1 LMLTYADVW
10 YLFPDAIRDPELLND
25 YWNILSND
33 EISRGER
40 FCFDRDRHRHLVTW
54 ALARTML
61 SSYADI
67 SPKAWEFGNNQYGR
81 PHISGPVSAP
91 NLRFNLSHTRNL
103 IACIVAPEFDVGIDV
118 EDCRRNIS
126 GPAIAR
132 RYFSAREVAAFE
144 RLTKNEQAAAFFEYW
159 TLKEA
164 YVKAV
169 GRGISLGL
177 ARFSFELDDRS
188 LRVDDPER
196 RPPRISFDGLND
208 DPATWQFAQYK
219 PTPHH
224 AMAIAI
230 RCGVGKGLEIRL
242 KEVGP
247 NLASC

>member
-1 LMLTYADVW
+1 MLTYADVW

-144 RLTKNEQAAAFFEYW
+144 HLTKNEQAAAFFEYW

>member
-1 LMLTYADVW
+1 MLTHADVW
-10 YLFPDAIRDPELLND
+10 YMFPDAIRDPELLND

-33 EISRGER
+33 EISRCER

-61 SSYADI
+61 SNYADI
-67 SPKAWEFGNNQYGR
+67 SPKAWEFRNNRHGR

-230 RCGVGKGLEIRL
+230 RCGVGKDLKIRL
-242 KEVGP
+242 KQDGP
-247 NLASC
+247 NHASC

>member
-1 LMLTYADVW
+1 MLTYADVW

-230 RCGVGKGLEIRL
+230 RCGVGKDLKIRL
-242 KEVGP
+242 RKVGP
-247 NLASC
+247 SLTSY

>member
-1 LMLTYADVW
+1 MLTYADVW

-196 RPPRISFDGLND
+196 RPARISFDGLND
-208 DPATWQFAQYK
+208 DPAAWQFAQYK

-230 RCGVGKGLEIRL
+230 RCGVGKDLKIRL

>member
-1 LMLTYADVW
+1 MLTYADVW

-33 EISRGER
+33 EISRCER

-61 SSYADI
+61 SNYADI
-67 SPKAWEFGNNQYGR
+67 SPKAWEFGNNQHGR

-91 NLRFNLSHTRNL
+91 NLRFNLSHTRSL
-103 IACIVAPEFDVGIDV
+103 IACIVAPELDVGIDV

-144 RLTKNEQAAAFFEYW
+144 RLTKNEHAAAFFEYW

-230 RCGVGKGLEIRL
+230 RCGVGKDLKIRL

>member
-1 LMLTYADVW
+1 MLTYADVW

>member
-1 LMLTYADVW
+1 MLTYADVW

-188 LRVDDPER
+188 LRVDDPAR

-230 RCGVGKGLEIRL
+230 RCGVGKDLKIRL
-242 KEVGP
+242 RKVGP
-247 NLASC
+247 SLTSY

>member
-1 LMLTYADVW
+1 MLTHADVW
-10 YLFPDAIRDPELLND
+10 YVLPDAIRNPELLND
-25 YWNILSND
+25 YRNILSSD
-33 EISRGER
+33 EISRCER
-40 FCFDRDRHRHLVTW
+40 FCFDRDRHRHLVAW

-61 SSYADI
+61 SSYSDI
-67 SPKAWEFGNNQYGR
+67 SPKTWKFRNNRHGR
-81 PHISGPVSAP
+81 PEISGPSSTP
-91 NLRFNLSHTRNL
+91 RLRFNLSHTKGL
-103 IACIVAPEFDVGIDV
+103 IACIVAPELDVGIDV

-126 GPAIAR
+126 GSTIAR

-177 ARFSFELDDRS
+177 ARFSFELDERG
-188 LRVDDPER
+188 LRVDDPKR
-196 RPPRISFDGLND
+196 RPARISFDGLND
-208 DPATWQFAQYK
+208 DPAAWQFAQYK

-230 RCGVGKGLEIRL
+230 RCGVGKDLKIRL
-242 KEVGP
+242 RKVGP
-247 NLASC
+247 SLTGY

>member
-1 LMLTYADVW
+1 MLTYADVW

-177 ARFSFELDDRS
+177 ARFSFELDDRG

-196 RPPRISFDGLND
+196 RPARISFDGLND
-208 DPATWQFAQYK
+208 DPAAWQFAQYK

-230 RCGVGKGLEIRL
+230 RCGVGKDLKIRL

>member
-1 LMLTYADVW
+1 
-10 YLFPDAIRDPELLND
+10 
-25 YWNILSND
+25 
-33 EISRGER
+33 
-40 FCFDRDRHRHLVTW
+40 
-54 ALARTML
+54 ML

-230 RCGVGKGLEIRL
+230 RCGVGKDLEIRL

>member
-1 LMLTYADVW
+1 MLTHADVW
-10 YLFPDAIRDPELLND
+10 YMFPDAIRDPELLND

-230 RCGVGKGLEIRL
+230 RCGVGKDLKIRL

>member
-1 LMLTYADVW
+1 MLTYADVW

-230 RCGVGKGLEIRL
+230 RCGVGKDLKIRL

>member
-1 LMLTYADVW
+1 MLTYADVW

-81 PHISGPVSAP
+81 PHISGPASAP

-230 RCGVGKGLEIRL
+230 RCGVGKDLKIRL